1 MELIKELLTELV
13 SLPHRGATTDNERT
27 AAGFIEARL
36 KEFGY
41 RVQIDPFMS
50 PPTYAWEIIIFVSLV
65 AAGLILAPA
74 EPILGAGLCLLG
86 AWSFFRY
93 FDGRTTPV
101 GMLIPKKPSQNVMG
115 ELSKGS
121 LGGKSDKGKTIYL
134 MAHYDS
140 ARASHL
146 YHPAMVKNFRQSF
159 IINTVLVFA
168 SPALAVLGAFLEG
181 GLWLQVTAWIMAAYL
196 AGSILML
203 FHREFFHKHVNG
215 ANDNGSGVTA
225 ILALAKHFAE
235 HPLENSNVRIVAT
248 GCEEEGMYGARGF
261 AKRYGNE
268 FDLENTYVL
277 NFDNVGSGNL
287 RYCVGEGM
295 ILFHHYDP
303 ALVAKAASIAESRFP
318 DVKPLRYTLA
328 YFDALALVQRD
339 LKTITFIA
347 LDENNRI
354 PNWHW
359 YSDTIENIEWPVIKQ
374 TVDYGIAMVQAID
387 GEM

>member
-41 RVQIDPFMS
+41 GVHVDPFMS
-50 PPTYAWEIIIFVSLV
+50 PPTYAWEIIIFASMVT
-65 AAGLILAPA
+65 AGLIVAPA
-74 EPILGAGLCLLG
+74 EPIIGAVLCLLG

-93 FDGRTTPV
+93 FDGRTTLT

-115 ELSKGS
+115 ER
-121 LGGKSDKGKTIYL
+121 GKSDKKKTIYL

-159 IINTVLVFA
+159 IINTILVFA
-168 SPALAVLGAFLEG
+168 SPAVAVLGEFVEG
-181 GLWLQVTAWIMAAYL
+181 GVWLKVAAWIMAAYL
-196 AGSILML
+196 GGSILML
-203 FHREFFHKHVNG
+203 FHRELFHRHVNG

-225 ILALAKHFAE
+225 ILALAKHFAD
-235 HPLENSNVRIVAT
+235 HPLQNSNIRIIAT

-261 AKRYGNE
+261 VKRYGDDL
-268 FDLENTYVL
+268 DLENTYVL

-303 ALVAKAASIAESRFP
+303 ELVAKAASVAESRFS
-318 DVKPLRYTLA
+318 DIKPLRYTLA
-328 YFDALALVQRD
+328 YFDALALLQQKV
-339 LKTITFIA
+339 KTMTFIA

-359 YSDTIENIEWPVIKQ
+359 YTDTIENIEWPVIER

-387 GEM
+387 REV